1 MRYMWMIWSSPS
13 VAEGRTIDGHQE
25 RDQSFLPAMNDAP
38 LCCDELQAKLDVI
51 PETMFVKAAT
61 FCRTALVLVDG
72 GVFGF
77 SKLLLL

>member
-1 MRYMWMIWSSPS
+1 MIWSSPL

-25 RDQSFLPAMNDAP
+25 RDQNLLPAVNGA
-38 LCCDELQAKLDVI
+38 LLGCDELMVKLDVI
-51 PETMFVKAAT
+51 PETMFVSAAT

-77 SKLLLL
+77 YKLLSL